1 MHTIGKHMKSIAQLR
16 QTGYKVR
23 VLHSRPIVYQ
33 QKLDGSIK
41 VFSPKGGKT
50 IIEITTPEGK
60 SAIGEAVCSDKDSW
74 NRKFGNQIALGRA
87 LAKL

>member
-1 MHTIGKHMKSIAQLR
+1 MKNIAQLR
-16 QTGYKVR
+16 REGYKVR

-33 QKLDGSIK
+33 QKIDGSVK
-41 VFSPKGGKT
+41 VFSPTGGKT
-50 IIEITTPEGK
+50 TIQITTPEGRDVV
-60 SAIGEAVCSDKDSW
+60 GEATCSDKDSW

>member
-1 MHTIGKHMKSIAQLR
+1 MKTIAQLR

-23 VLHSRPIVYQ
+23 VLHSRPVVYQ

-50 IIEITTPEGK
+50 VIEVTTPDGVTVM
-60 SAIGEAVCSDKDSW
+60 GESKCSDKDSW
-74 NRKFGNQIALGRA
+74 NRRMGNQIALGRA
-87 LAKL
+87 LIQL